1 MTLKYLITG
10 ATGGLG
16 AGVLSYLVANVPA
29 SEYAAASSKEENR
42 KRFEDQGIAFRVASY
57 DDPQTLET
65 AFEDVE
71 NLFFVS
77 TATFDVEKRRKQH
90 QNFVTAAKKMNVKH
104 ASHQS
109 PNTTIPANMEATGMV
124 YISRIRRIWF
134 RLQGGCPTSPS
145 GDRGNDET
153 VSQAPTVTIHPASL
167 TPARAGINFTSIR
180 EGLYTDAFPVF
191 MGWYPSTSTVY
202 LPSDGP
208 IAFTLRSELGEANA
222 RLMIRGG
229 YDREIVLL
237 TAQQTVTFSEIVDL
251 INETTGRDVKFE
263 LVSPEE
269 FLRLKT
275 ADEGGK
281 PEGFFRA
288 LLSWYDSI
296 SKGETCTIDPLMA
309 DLLGRQ
315 PVPPREALRA
325 FLTENRDYE
334 WHQNYVNRG

>member
-16 AGVLSYLVANVPA
+16 AGVLSYLAANVPA

-42 KRFEDQGIAFRVASY
+42 KQFEDRGIAFRLASY

-65 AFEDVE
+65 AFKDVE
-71 NLFFVS
+71 NIFFVS
-77 TATFDVEKRRKQH
+77 TNTFDTEKRRKQH
-90 QNFVTAAKKMNVKH
+90 ENFILAAKKMNVKH
-104 ASHQS
+104 LWYTSLAFGGYTSDSKAAVQ
-109 PNTTIPANMEATGMV
+109 
-124 YISRIRRIWF
+124 
-134 RLQGGCPTSPS
+134 QGHLMT
-145 GDRGNDET
+145 EEMMKE
-153 VSQAPTVTIHPASL
+153 
-167 TPARAGINFTSIR
+167 AGINFTSIR

-229 YDREIVLL
+229 YDRETVLL
-237 TAQQTVTFSEIVDL
+237 TAQQTITFSEIVDL
-251 INETTGRDVKFE
+251 INETTGRNVQFE

-269 FLRLKT
+269 FVRLKK
-275 ADEGGK
+275 AGDEGGK
-281 PEGFFRA
+281 GEGFFQA
-288 LLSWYDSI
+288 LLSWYEGI

-315 PVPPREALRA
+315 PVPPREAIRA

-334 WHQNYVNRG
+334 WHQNYVNRR

>member
-10 ATGGLG
+10 ATGALG
-16 AGVLSYLVANVPA
+16 AGVLSYLIANVPA

-42 KRFEDQGIAFRVASY
+42 KQFEDRGIAFRVASY

-77 TATFDVEKRRKQH
+77 TNTFDNAKRRKQH
-90 QNFVTAAKKMNVKH
+90 ENFIEAAKKMNVKH
-104 ASHQS
+104 VWYTSLA
-109 PNTTIPANMEATGMV
+109 
-124 YISRIRRIWF
+124 F
-134 RLQGGCPTSPS
+134 GGYRSDSKAAVQQTHLMTEEMM
-145 GDRGNDET
+145 R
-153 VSQAPTVTIHPASL
+153 Q
-167 TPARAGINFTSIR
+167 AGINFTSIR

-237 TAQQTVTFSEIVDL
+237 TAQQTITFSEIVDL
-251 INETTGRDVKFE
+251 INETTGRNVQLK

-269 FLRLKT
+269 FVRLK
-275 ADEGGK
+275 AADDEGGK
-281 PEGFFRA
+281 PEGFFQA
-288 LLSWYDSI
+288 LLSWYESI

-309 DLLGRQ
+309 EVLDRQ
-315 PVPPREALRA
+315 PVPPREAIRA

>member
-16 AGVLSYLVANVPA
+16 AGVLSYLVANVPP

-42 KRFEDQGIAFRVASY
+42 KQFEDRGIAFRIASY

-77 TATFDVEKRRKQH
+77 TNTFDIEKRRKQH
-90 QNFVTAAKKMNVKH
+90 QNFVEAAKKVWYTSLAFGGYNSDSKAAV
-104 ASHQS
+104 Q
-109 PNTTIPANMEATGMV
+109 
-124 YISRIRRIWF
+124 
-134 RLQGGCPTSPS
+134 QGHLMT
-145 GDRGNDET
+145 EEMMK
-153 VSQAPTVTIHPASL
+153 Q
-167 TPARAGINFTSIR
+167 AGINFTSIR
-180 EGLYTDAFPVF
+180 EGLYTDAFPIF

-202 LPSDGP
+202 LPSDGS

-229 YDREIVLL
+229 HDREIVLL
-237 TAQQTVTFSEIVDL
+237 TAQQTITFSEIVDL
-251 INETTGRDVKFE
+251 INETTGRNVQIE

-269 FLRLKT
+269 FVQLKT
-275 ADEGGK
+275 ATDEGGK
-281 PEGFFRA
+281 SEGFFQA
-288 LLSWYDSI
+288 LLSWYEGI
-296 SKGETCTIDPLMA
+296 SKGETGTIDPLMA
-309 DLLGRQ
+309 DVLERQ

-334 WHQNYVNRG
+334 WHQNYVNRS

>member
-16 AGVLSYLVANVPA
+16 AGVLSYLIANVPA

-42 KRFEDQGIAFRVASY
+42 KQFEDRGIAFRVVSY

-65 AFEDVE
+65 AFKDVE

-77 TATFDVEKRRKQH
+77 TNTFDNEKRRKQH
-90 QNFVTAAKKMNVKH
+90 ENFVEAAKKMNVKH
-104 ASHQS
+104 VWYTSLAFGGYSSDSKAAVQQSHLMTEEMMKQ
-109 PNTTIPANMEATGMV
+109 
-124 YISRIRRIWF
+124 
-134 RLQGGCPTSPS
+134 
-145 GDRGNDET
+145 
-153 VSQAPTVTIHPASL
+153 
-167 TPARAGINFTSIR
+167 AGINFTSIR

-222 RLMIRGG
+222 RLMIQGG
-229 YDREIVLL
+229 HDREIVLL
-237 TAQQTVTFSEIVDL
+237 TAQETITFSEIVDL
-251 INETTGRDVKFE
+251 INETTGRNVQLK

-269 FLRLKT
+269 FVRLK
-275 ADEGGK
+275 AADDEGGK
-281 PEGFFRA
+281 PEGFFQA
-288 LLSWYDSI
+288 LLSWYESI
-296 SKGETCTIDPLMA
+296 SKSETCTIDPLMA
-309 DLLGRQ
+309 EVLDRQ
-315 PVPPREALRA
+315 PVPPREAIRA

-334 WHQNYVNRG
+334 WHQNYVNRS